1 MYTRRYKIER
11 NGFTGPI
18 EIAMADRQARHLQGA
33 AGPTIIVPA
42 DKNEFEYNVQLPP
55 WMETGRT
62 CRVCVMGTGVIKQSD
77 GTEHVVVF
85 SSREQNDQ
93 IIAVVEPE
101 RLALIVDRTSL
112 RVEAGQKIEIPVEI
126 RQGEGLKGPGRLE
139 LIVPETILD
148 IRANAVTIPADSGRG
163 TLRSASDPA
172 PKGHFPYRLS
182 FAQPSMIAASL
193 WWRKRNSTS

>member
-1 MYTRRYKIER
+1 
-11 NGFTGPI
+11 
-18 EIAMADRQARHLQGA
+18 
-33 AGPTIIVPA
+33 
-42 DKNEFEYNVQLPP
+42 
-55 WMETGRT
+55 
-62 CRVCVMGTGVIKQSD
+62 MGTGVIKQSD

-126 RQGEGLKGPGRLE
+126 RRGEGLKGPGRLE

-163 TLRSASDPA
+163 TLTVSFGPSA
-172 PKGHFPYRLS
+172 KGPFPVPIIVRATVDDRGKPVVAEAKLDLVGS
-182 FAQPSMIAASL
+182 
-193 WWRKRNSTS
+193 R